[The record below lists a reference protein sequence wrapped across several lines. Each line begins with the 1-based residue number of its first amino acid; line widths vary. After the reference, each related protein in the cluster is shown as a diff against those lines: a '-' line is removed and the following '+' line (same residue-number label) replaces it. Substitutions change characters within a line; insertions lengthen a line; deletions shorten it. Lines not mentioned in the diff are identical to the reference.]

1 MATWRIIV
9 QKNWFNLAG
18 SIAVS
23 SFKEILSNLRKFYLR
38 FKEMC
43 EIGSESH
50 ASAAGGGY
58 YFFKMA
64 ACFAVIRC
72 KKFGKL

>member
-1 MATWRIIV
+1 MAAWRIIV
-9 QKNWFNLAG
+9 QKIWFNLAG

-43 EIGSESH
+43 EIGSESPGR
-50 ASAAGGGY
+50 ASSDA
-58 YFFKMA
+58 
-64 ACFAVIRC
+64 
-72 KKFGKL
+72 

>member
-9 QKNWFNLAG
+9 QKIWFNLAG
-18 SIAVS
+18 SFAVS

-43 EIGSESH
+43 EIGSESPD
-50 ASAAGGGY
+50 SAPVWN
-58 YFFKMA
+58 FFLTSYQP
-64 ACFAVIRC
+64 VTDE
-72 KKFGKL
+72 LPTNYH